1 MQAGCIGGTQ
11 RGKSGADPTRSR
23 STCVPRCARHP
34 PLQPRP
40 SGSVRVL
47 ATTVQTST
55 GKPLSPPLYCTSIDH
70 CCHAV
75 DRRTSGCPHPVWNL
89 DGARH
94 SAYPNANFRVPHG
107 EPATLGLKSNISRHH
122 QTHNEQVPH
131 EGPHLELSLCK
142 RHVAPHRHCS
152 FPRKPKRSL
161 QRNRSRPTN
170 TQKKLTKFAPLGSS
184 NAPKTHPPG
193 TPK

>member
-1 MQAGCIGGTQ
+1 MCTYIYVNVYIYSLMYAMLCDTLYYTFRGFGARCRSRLNLQAGCIGGTL
-11 RGKSGADPTRSR
+11 RTKLGADSTRSR
-23 STCVPRCARHP
+23 STCVPRYARHP

-47 ATTVQTST
+47 ATTVQSST
-55 GKPLSPPLYCTSIDH
+55 GNPLSPTLYCTSIDH

-75 DRRTSGCPHPVWNL
+75 DRRTSGCPHPVRNL

-122 QTHNEQVPH
+122 QTHNEHVPH
-131 EGPHLELSLCK
+131 EGPHLELSL
-142 RHVAPHRHCS
+142 
-152 FPRKPKRSL
+152 
-161 QRNRSRPTN
+161 
-170 TQKKLTKFAPLGSS
+170 
-184 NAPKTHPPG
+184 
-193 TPK
+193 